1 MVFNHELEA
10 VQGTRAAEKD
20 TGPDPV
26 GSRDRTQDSQL
37 QARRLPPVSPPQP
50 RGDQV
55 NSFRSFAAA
64 MSSS

>member
-1 MVFNHELEA
+1 MVFDDELEA
-10 VQGTRAAEKD
+10 VHETRAAEKD
-20 TGPDPV
+20 PGPAPV

-37 QARRLPPVSPPQP
+37 QARRLPLRAPSAA

-55 NSFRSFAAA
+55 NSFRSLAAA